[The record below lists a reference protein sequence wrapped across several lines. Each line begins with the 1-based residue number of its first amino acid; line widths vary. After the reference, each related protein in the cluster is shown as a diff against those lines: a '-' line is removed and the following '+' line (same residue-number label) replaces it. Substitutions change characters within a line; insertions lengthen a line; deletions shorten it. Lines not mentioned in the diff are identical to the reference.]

1 VAEHHAGLA
10 VERGLTLF
18 VGFFFNGLRITCGEC
33 GDTPGR
39 LLVSRG
45 FSYYVA
51 SREEAL
57 EGSGVPVFAPGG
69 DRVSSAILYAAIVAI
84 WAGVLIPRWL
94 KRSSASPVVSDA
106 SGVSEVS
113 EVSEQPAEE
122 GSAGVASEPPAGRRQ
137 RRAGD
142 VRRPPDS
149 GSLGSAGLDTGRRRV
164 LAARRRLLGLLVLLA
179 AAAGALAYTRMAAWW
194 VVVPPSVMLLG
205 YLPLLRAASK
215 VDAERRDLAARY
227 QASQRVDDSRSGSGS
242 GSGSGSRSRDVGE
255 RVAPVAHVTPVRLA
269 VPADVVDAMTEDEI
283 YDQYTDAKLRAV
295 GD

>member
-1 VAEHHAGLA
+1 MCL
-10 VERGLTLF
+10 
-18 VGFFFNGLRITCGEC
+18 EC

-57 EGSGVPVFAPGG
+57 EGSSMPSSAPGG
-69 DRVSSAILYAAIVAI
+69 DRLSSAILYAAIIAI

-94 KRSSASPVVSDA
+94 KRSSVSA
-106 SGVSEVS
+106 SEVS
-113 EVSEQPAEE
+113 DLSDVSSEQPVDEVPTEVAEE
-122 GSAGVASEPPAGRRQ
+122 PPPARRRRAGSARG
-137 RRAGD
+137 GD

-149 GSLGSAGLDTGRRRV
+149 GERDDAPQDPGRRRV

-179 AAAGALAYTRMAAWW
+179 AAAGALAGTRMAAWW
-194 VVVPPSVMLLG
+194 VVVPPSIMLLG

-215 VDAERRDLAARY
+215 VDAERRELAARDQMASER
-227 QASQRVDDSRSGSGS
+227 QADYARSGS
-242 GSGSGSRSRDVGE
+242 VGE
-255 RVAPVAHVTPVRLA
+255 PVMPVAHVTPVRLA
-269 VPADVVDAMTEDEI
+269 VPAEVVDAMAEEEI

>member
-1 VAEHHAGLA
+1 MC
-10 VERGLTLF
+10 F
-18 VGFFFNGLRITCGEC
+18 EC

-51 SREEAL
+51 SREAL
-57 EGSGVPVFAPGG
+57 EGSSMPAFAPGG
-69 DRVSSAILYAAIVAI
+69 DRVSSAILYAAIIAI

-94 KRSSASPVVSDA
+94 KRSSVSPVASDVSD
-106 SGVSEVS
+106 
-113 EVSEQPAEE
+113 VSEQPVEE
-122 GSAGVASEPPAGRRQ
+122 GPAGVAEEPPPGRRQ

-142 VRRPPDS
+142 VRRSPDS
-149 GSLGSAGLDTGRRRV
+149 GSAVLDPGRRRV

-179 AAAGALAYTRMAAWW
+179 AAAGALADTRMAAWW

-215 VDAERRDLAARY
+215 VDAERRELAARD
-227 QASQRVDDSRSGSGS
+227 QPGQRVDDSRSGSRS
-242 GSGSGSRSRDVGE
+242 SSGSGSRSRDVGE
-255 RVAPVAHVTPVRLA
+255 PVTPVAHVTPVRLA
-269 VPADVVDAMTEDEI
+269 VPADVVDAMAEDEI

>member
-1 VAEHHAGLA
+1 MCAEY
-10 VERGLTLF
+10 
-18 VGFFFNGLRITCGEC
+18 

-57 EGSGVPVFAPGG
+57 EASGMPAFAPGG
-69 DRVSSAILYAAIVAI
+69 DRVSSAILYAAIIAI

-94 KRSSASPVVSDA
+94 KRSSVSPVASDA
-106 SGVSEVS
+106 
-113 EVSEQPAEE
+113 SEQPAEE
-122 GSAGVASEPPAGRRQ
+122 GSAGVAEEPPPGRRQ

-142 VRRPPDS
+142 VRRSPDS
-149 GSLGSAGLDTGRRRV
+149 GSAELDTGRRRV

-205 YLPLLRAASK
+205 YLPLLRAASM
-215 VDAERRDLAARY
+215 VDAERRELAARY
-227 QASQRVDDSRSGSGS
+227 QASQRVDDSRSG
-242 GSGSGSRSRDVGE
+242 SRDVGE

-269 VPADVVDAMTEDEI
+269 VPADVVDAMAEHEI

>member
-1 VAEHHAGLA
+1 M
-10 VERGLTLF
+10 
-18 VGFFFNGLRITCGEC
+18 GFFFTGFAFMCVEC

-57 EGSGVPVFAPGG
+57 EGRSMPAFAPGG
-69 DRVSSAILYAAIVAI
+69 DRVSSAILYAAIIAI

-94 KRSSASPVVSDA
+94 KRSSVSPVAASD
-106 SGVSEVS
+106 VSELP
-113 EVSEQPAEE
+113 EAPAE
-122 GSAGVASEPPAGRRQ
+122 VAEEPPPGRRQ

-142 VRRPPDS
+142 VRRSPDS
-149 GSLGSAGLDTGRRRV
+149 GSAGSAGVDPGRRRV

-215 VDAERRDLAARY
+215 VDAERRELAARY
-227 QASQRVDDSRSGSGS
+227 QASQRVDDSRSGS
-242 GSGSGSRSRDVGE
+242 RDIGE

-269 VPADVVDAMTEDEI
+269 VPADVVDAMAEDEI